1 MNEIR
6 IHTPIG
12 DDNREVRPRS
22 KGQLDQYGADKG
34 QFWQTAARMHDR
46 LTAAADRAQ
55 ACDDRATAQRNTR
68 RARRGR

>member
-1 MNEIR
+1 MLEIR
-6 IHTPIG
+6 VHTPIG

-22 KGQLDQYGADKG
+22 KGQLDQHGADKG

-55 ACDDRATAQRNTR
+55 ARADRATEQHNARQ
-68 RARRGR
+68 ARRSR